1 MNIAIIM
8 SHIDPQTRKFTEPPE
23 QVREEIAALKA
34 DKSVSDPE
42 KKEGLRSSKR
52 RSRAQ
57 SPFRPSLFND
67 IFCKCVTRLFGLMVR
82 VKMNATV
89 LEALPRVI
97 ERGSQNANGVRVK
110 DLCRVRNRVSVEI
123 LFHVASPS
131 QGAQVVYRSRLR
143 ELPRAL
149 CT

>member
-1 MNIAIIM
+1 M
-8 SHIDPQTRKFTEPPE
+8 
-23 QVREEIAALKA
+23 KA
-34 DKSVSDPE
+34 CYI
-42 KKEGLRSSKR
+42 KR
-52 RSRAQ
+52 
-57 SPFRPSLFND
+57 
-67 IFCKCVTRLFGLMVR
+67 
-82 VKMNATV
+82 
-89 LEALPRVI
+89 
-97 ERGSQNANGVRVK
+97 ANRK